1 MYLSVDYTGTEF
13 TRWHLGCSCATATA
27 VPEITTSER
36 GTIIRLKNGKSLRI
50 DSITAEM
57 LKCMQDD
64 AIKNLRVL
72 FNKIISKQKLL
83 SDWRRSPFGESD
95 PHM

>member
-1 MYLSVDYTGTEF
+1 MFLSIDYTATEF
-13 TRWHLGCSCATATA
+13 TRWHLGCTCAAATA

-64 AIKNLRVL
+64 TIKKLSVL

-83 SDWRRSPFGESD
+83 SDWRRSPFAKN
-95 PHM
+95 P